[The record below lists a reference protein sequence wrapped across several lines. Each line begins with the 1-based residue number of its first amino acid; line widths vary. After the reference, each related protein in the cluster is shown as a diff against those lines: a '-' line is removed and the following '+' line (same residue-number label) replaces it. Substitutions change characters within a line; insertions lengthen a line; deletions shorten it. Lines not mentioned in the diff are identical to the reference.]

1 MKIGIINYEA
11 GNLQSV
17 YNSIYNLG
25 YNPIVINNNKELR
38 NIDKLIIP
46 GVGSAN
52 LAIKT
57 LEQSGLK
64 EGIINFHEKEKYI
77 LGICLGFQI
86 FAKKL
91 FENGLSN
98 GLEILD
104 GEVIRI
110 SEDQSNNIGWCD
122 VDLKKND
129 FIQIDKKY
137 ASFYFCH
144 SYYVK
149 LNPETEDQ
157 YCLGQIKLKDN
168 IIPSIYIKKNFFG
181 TQFHPEKSQFN
192 GLKLIQT
199 FLNY

>member
-17 YNSIYNLG
+17 YNSIFNLG
-25 YNPIVINNNKELR
+25 YDPIVIDNKEELR

-57 LEQSGLK
+57 LKQRGLK
-64 EGIINFHEKEKYI
+64 EEIINFYEKEKYI

-98 GLEILD
+98 GLKIID
-104 GEVIRI
+104 GDVIQI
-110 SEDQSNNIGWCD
+110 SKDQSSNIGLYD
-122 VDLKKND
+122 VDLKNNN

-137 ASFYFCH
+137 SSFYFCH

-149 LNPETEDQ
+149 LNSETENQ
-157 YCLGQIKLKDN
+157 YCLGEIKLNNN
-168 IIPSIYIKKNFFG
+168 IIPSFYRKKNFFG

-192 GLKLIQT
+192 GLKIIQT
-199 FLNY
+199 FLDY